1 MIPKTSLCFK
11 PYKSTALDMITHL
24 ISIYN
29 LTEPVR
35 FAHLEIIAFSFED
48 WSPLLLV
55 FGYGG
60 FQAFLGITAAHPRK
74 CDHLLHN
81 VSVARVSLAYT
92 LIHVYTRASAA
103 LPCNHGAL
111 HRVGSHDSPTKP
123 QALHLIFR
131 EDRRRSI
138 RSDWPQLLF
147 SWEQVWGLSRRW
159 TLKRLSLSDSAH

>member
-1 MIPKTSLCFK
+1 MI
-11 PYKSTALDMITHL
+11 MHL

-29 LTEPVR
+29 RTSQICTFGNHNVLFWRLKPSTFGFWVR
-35 FAHLEIIAFSFED
+35 
-48 WSPLLLV
+48 
-55 FGYGG
+55 G

-74 CDHLLHN
+74 CGHLLHN
-81 VSVARVSLAYT
+81 VSVARVRLAYT

-103 LPCNHGAL
+103 RPCNHGAL

-138 RSDWPQLLF
+138 LSDWPQLLF
-147 SWEQVWGLSRRW
+147 FWEQVWGLSRRW
-159 TLKRLSLSDSAH
+159 TLKRLSLSDLAH